1 MIVKCK
7 DFVVVVVLCLIKTK
21 GNCPKLKGISPETE
35 FQTIK
40 IIHTGEE
47 TKWKK
52 GDKKFRTNDPVNLK
66 NNTYVNTNITTKI
79 DY

>member
-47 TKWKK
+47 TK
-52 GDKKFRTNDPVNLK
+52 
-66 NNTYVNTNITTKI
+66 
-79 DY
+79 